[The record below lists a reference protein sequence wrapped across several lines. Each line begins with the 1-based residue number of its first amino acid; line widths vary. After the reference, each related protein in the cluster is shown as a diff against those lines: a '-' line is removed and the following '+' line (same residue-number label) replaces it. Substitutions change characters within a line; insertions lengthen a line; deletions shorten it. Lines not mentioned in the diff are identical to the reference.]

1 LHIFITLNI
10 QQAEKSVG
18 SFWLTRSSVVE
29 KKPYGL
35 SSLLSREDFSDGLTG
50 WALDV
55 AVAYSE
61 VLGIHQNLSPKA
73 AITDE
78 NNVELFGVVWI

>member
-1 LHIFITLNI
+1 MHIFITLNI

-35 SSLLSREDFSDGLTG
+35 SSFLSREDFSAGLTG